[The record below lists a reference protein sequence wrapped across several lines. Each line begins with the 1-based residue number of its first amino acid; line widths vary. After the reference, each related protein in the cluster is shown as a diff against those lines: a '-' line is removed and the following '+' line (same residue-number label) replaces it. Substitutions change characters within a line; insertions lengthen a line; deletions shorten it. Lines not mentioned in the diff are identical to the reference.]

1 MAWRGL
7 HLTRGARLTLADQQL
22 VIAQEETALRVALED
37 IAWIVLD
44 TPQVTLTTALISA
57 CMEAGC
63 VIVTTDARHMP
74 SGLVLP
80 FHQHYRQAHIAALQ
94 LAATAPLK
102 KRLWQRIVRAKISAQ
117 AACLVAQGGDAAPLL
132 AMEKLVGSGDPENV
146 EARAAREYWRRL
158 FPDFVREDG
167 ADRRNMLLNYGY
179 AVLRACIARALV
191 ASGFLPCLGLHHES
205 AANAFNLADDL
216 IEPFRPF
223 VDARVCALSEGG
235 RQREGDLTVAD
246 RQALATLPLEEAR
259 MGRERVSLLTA
270 SELCAASLV
279 RALEAVS
286 PAVLRL
292 PSPA

>member
-22 VIAQEETALRVALED
+22 VIAQEETVLRMALED

-63 VIVTTDARHMP
+63 VIVITDARHMP
-74 SGLVLP
+74 SGMVLP
-80 FHQHYRQAHIAALQ
+80 FHQHHRQAHVAGLQ

-117 AACLVAQGGDAAPLL
+117 AVCLGAQGGDSAPLV

-158 FPDFVREDG
+158 FPNFVREDG
-167 ADRRNMLLNYGY
+167 TDRRNMLLNYGY

-205 AANAFNLADDL
+205 ATNAFNLADDL

-223 VDARVCALSEGG
+223 VDARVRALSEGG
-235 RQREGDLTVAD
+235 RQRDGDMTVAD
-246 RQALATLPLEEAR
+246 RQALAALPLEEAR
-259 MGRERVSLLTA
+259 VGRERVSLLTA
-270 SELCAASLV
+270 SEICAASLV
-279 RALEAVS
+279 RALESAS
-286 PAVLRL
+286 PALLRL

>member
-22 VIAQEETALRVALED
+22 MITQEGASLRVPLED

-44 TPQVTLTTALISA
+44 SPQVTVTTALIAA

-80 FHQHYRQAHIAALQ
+80 FHQHHRQAHVAGLQ

-102 KRLWQRIVRAKISAQ
+102 KRLWKNIVRAKIGAQ
-117 AACLVAQGGDAAPLL
+117 AACLAAQGGDPAPLL
-132 AMEKLVGSGDPENV
+132 AMEKLVRSGDPENV

-158 FPDFVREDG
+158 LPDFVREDG
-167 ADRRNMLLNYGY
+167 TDRRNMLLNYGY

-191 ASGFLPCLGLHHES
+191 ASGFLPCMGLHHES

-235 RQREGDLTVAD
+235 RQREGDLTAAD
-246 RQALATLPLEEAR
+246 RQALATLPLQEAR
-259 MGRERVSLLTA
+259 VGHERVSLLTA
-270 SELCAASLV
+270 SEICAESLA
-279 RALEAVS
+279 RALASSS
-286 PAVLRL
+286 PTLLRL